1 MDEILERAQ
10 AQLSAIEM
18 DYSIRIKNKEDI
30 ARIIA
35 SGLKEKSEVYAVCT
49 GINSWIA
56 CHDPS
61 REVAVPE
68 DLVSQFIFSVR

>member
-18 DYSIRIKNKEDI
+18 AYSRIKNKEDI